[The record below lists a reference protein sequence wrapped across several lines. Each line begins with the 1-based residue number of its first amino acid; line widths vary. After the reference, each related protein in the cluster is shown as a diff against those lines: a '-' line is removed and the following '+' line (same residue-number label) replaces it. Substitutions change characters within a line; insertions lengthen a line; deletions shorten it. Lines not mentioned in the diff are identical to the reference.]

1 MKAYKKTSVGMC
13 SRQRYITMK
22 EEGYRKYGCRG
33 IKIGRVC
40 VSGTEIEKEKM
51 KGAQLNVAG
60 YIF

>member
-1 MKAYKKTSVGMC
+1 M
-13 SRQRYITMK
+13 TMK